1 MLLIL
6 RNSVVCFDK
15 RKRRRIQV
23 CSPLVCSVSF
33 YFLLDNI
40 SVSYAILVSLHED
53 LNREPSI
60 ASFVETHSVQY
71 VHTFTHIHTMCIH
84 TYRYTCMQYTDTY
97 TYTYTRTIREQKH
110 KHTYRYRQLKSLSKE
125 EDDNEVLTFLGLSFL
140 GSFLFSHIPTS
151 PTARLPLRS
160 LRRRR

>member
-60 ASFVETHSVQY
+60 ASFVQLSNYYYPVARNDPRDRLVYDFDHWDIGILSV
-71 VHTFTHIHTMCIH
+71 
-84 TYRYTCMQYTDTY
+84 
-97 TYTYTRTIREQKH
+97 
-110 KHTYRYRQLKSLSKE
+110 
-125 EDDNEVLTFLGLSFL
+125 
-140 GSFLFSHIPTS
+140 
-151 PTARLPLRS
+151 
-160 LRRRR
+160 

>member
-1 MLLIL
+1 
-6 RNSVVCFDK
+6 
-15 RKRRRIQV
+15 
-23 CSPLVCSVSF
+23 
-33 YFLLDNI
+33 
-40 SVSYAILVSLHED
+40 
-53 LNREPSI
+53 
-60 ASFVETHSVQY
+60 
-71 VHTFTHIHTMCIH
+71 MCIH

-160 LRRRR
+160 LRRRRWWRWRGSLLRYICTCSSHDARNIGWPKGLIRNIVSTSREGRSGLSWYIIIWIVLRRLNWWVHRIIKSSSDAQP